1 MKIFVENLTKK
12 RISIELNRCNKIIDI
27 KTKILKIEGIK
38 PENQYLTF
46 EGQELNDN
54 NTLNYYSIQDN
65 STIFMTVRLGF
76 KIFIESSTREKFKIE
91 SKPIQ
96 SISTIKE
103 IIEHQEGIPHNNKKL
118 FFNGMQLE
126 NDKRLLDYDIESNST
141 LQLSFE

>member
-1 MKIFVENLTKK
+1 MKIFVENLAKK
-12 RISIELNRCNKIIDI
+12 RIPIEVNQCNKIIDI
-27 KTKILKIEGIK
+27 KTKILEIEGIK

-46 EGQELNDN
+46 EGQELDHN

-76 KIFIESSTREKFKIE
+76 IIFIESSTREKIKIDC
-91 SKPIQ
+91 KPIQ
-96 SISTIKE
+96 TISSIKE
-103 IIEHQEGIPHNNKKL
+103 IIEHLKGIPQNDQKL
-118 FFNGMQLE
+118 FFSGKELE